1 MDYKK
6 IISSLN
12 KSNNLCVMV
21 VCGTHTMAYSQ
32 SGLRG
37 MLSPHITMLSGP
49 GCPVCVTSEG
59 HIDAAIELINKYDVI
74 LASFGD
80 MMRVKGSYVC
90 LNDLTDKRKNIVIP
104 YSPLDVLNLAE
115 KNKNK
120 QIVFFAVGFETTAP
134 LIALAVK
141 AAKKQGINNLSF
153 LTSIKLMPPIL
164 IRILSDNCNNIDG
177 IICPGHVASVKGANY
192 FRFISEEFDK
202 HAVICGFEALDI
214 LAGLHHISRKGIPK
228 FKNLYK
234 TCVNEKGNALA
245 NNLMQEVFET
255 DHVMWRGIGLIV
267 NSALVLND
275 KYSYFNAEKR
285 FNIQIADKPV
295 KKECNCKDVLLGNML
310 PNDCSLF
317 RRVCNPDNPKGPCM
331 VSSEGA
337 CSIFYRYKEQI

>member
-6 IISSLN
+6 IIFKLSKPNDLR
-12 KSNNLCVMV
+12 VME

-59 HIDAAIELINKYDVI
+59 HIDAVIELINKYDVT

-80 MMRVKGSYVC
+80 MMRVKGSCVS
-90 LNDLTDKRKNIVIP
+90 LNNLTDKRKNIVVV

-141 AAKKQGINNLSF
+141 AAEKQGLDNLSF

-164 IRILSDNCNNIDG
+164 RKILSDNCNNIDG

-192 FRFISEEFDK
+192 FRFISEEFAMP
-202 HAVICGFEALDI
+202 AVICGFEALDI
-214 LAGLHHISRKGIPK
+214 LAGLHHISHNGFPK

-234 TCVNEKGNALA
+234 TCVNEGGNALA

-255 DHVMWRGIGLIV
+255 GHAMWRGIGLIE

-275 KYSYFNAEKR
+275 KYSYFNTVKR
-285 FNIQIADKPV
+285 FNIHIDDKPV
-295 KKECNCKDVLLGNML
+295 KKECNCKDVLLGNIL
-310 PNDCSLF
+310 PDDCSLF